1 MNDFY
6 LEELEGFDSVT
17 GEARIKEVEAV
28 YKDKEKAAQIIP
40 MLYLKDVVDIA
51 KLYEGQGVYSEDLV
65 GEGNIALLMGAR
77 NLDLCE
83 SAEEVEEFLT
93 RTIMD
98 AMEKLIAEQASE
110 EDVDIKIAEKVNS
123 VFEAAKEMSEAL
135 LRKVSVSELAKEME
149 VDEGT
154 IFEAIRLSGNRIE
167 YIEGESDENQ

>member
-6 LEELEGFDSVT
+6 LEELKGFESVT

-28 YKDKEKAAQIIP
+28 YKDKEKAAKVIP
-40 MLYLKDVVDIA
+40 MLYLKDVCDIA
-51 KLYEGQGVYSEDLV
+51 KLYEGQGVYSDDLI

-93 RTIMD
+93 RTVMD
-98 AMEKLIAEQASE
+98 AMEKIISEQASE

-123 VFEAAKEMSEAL
+123 VFEAAKELSEAL
-135 LRKVSVSELAKEME
+135 LRKVSVEELAQEME

-154 IFEAIRLSGNRIE
+154 IIEAIRLSGNQIE

>member
-154 IFEAIRLSGNRIE
+154 IFEAIRLSGNQIE

>member
-154 IFEAIRLSGNRIE
+154 IIEAIRLSGNRIE

>member
-154 IFEAIRLSGNRIE
+154 IFEAIRLSGNQIE
-167 YIEGESDENQ
+167 YIEGESDENR

>member
-154 IFEAIRLSGNRIE
+154 IFEAIRLSGNQIE
-167 YIEGESDENQ
+167 YIEGESDGNQ